1 MNWFNRV
8 LKSIQRTQERRAAYW
23 QLNNLSDRALKD
35 MGMDRSEI
43 RRVLYHG
50 SEKQVKS

>member
-1 MNWFNRV
+1 MNWLNKV
-8 LKSIQRTQERRAAYW
+8 WKSVQRSQERRAAYW

-43 RRVLYHG
+43 RRVVYHG